1 MVPSGKEYNTCI
13 LLRAYDI
20 LRSPHPHLYD
30 DDQLGYYYK
39 STQKVR
45 RILYIIAQSLIQ
57 QGMYILL
64 TSIAAQVL

>member
-1 MVPSGKEYNTCI
+1 MMMISWDIIAKVP
-13 LLRAYDI
+13 
-20 LRSPHPHLYD
+20 
-30 DDQLGYYYK
+30 K

>member
-1 MVPSGKEYNTCI
+1 MTSFGALIHISMMMISWDIIAKVP
-13 LLRAYDI
+13 
-20 LRSPHPHLYD
+20 
-30 DDQLGYYYK
+30 K